1 MSKVTLVRG
10 ARQLLTLHGP
20 SGPRRGADL
29 RNLGLIQDGAVLI
42 VDGLIREVGSSRR
55 VENLALARQADEI
68 DATRRVVMPG
78 FVDSHMH
85 IVGEPSGVSPRA
97 LEKQTLRTVE
107 EAVRHGT
114 TTLESKSGFG
124 LTEAGEIKILR
135 VHQALQKHPVSL
147 VSTFL
152 STPSAAEYQER
163 PDQYLEWVCS
173 HMLPLVK
180 RRKLAEFADIRCE
193 EGAFQREHARRYL
206 TAARDLGF
214 GLKMHTGQRSNTGAV
229 RLALELGA
237 ASVDHAVNVSRED
250 AELLAQSTTV
260 ATLLPGGN
268 FYLGVEPYAPAR
280 MLINSGVA
288 VALATNYNSE
298 TTPSQN
304 MQMMLTLA
312 CRRMNMTAAEA
323 ITAATLN
330 AAHALRRASSIGSLE
345 TGKSADLIILGV
357 PDYREIPYHF
367 GINLVDLVMNNG
379 SVLVERAEVKW
390 PVS

>member
-20 SGPRRGADL
+20 TGPRRGTDL

-85 IVGEPSGVSPRA
+85 IVGEPGGVSPRA

-124 LTEAGEIKILR
+124 LSEAGEIKILR
-135 VHQALQKHPVSL
+135 VHQALQKRPVSL
-147 VSTFL
+147 VSTFM
-152 STPSAAEYQER
+152 STPSAAEYQDG
-163 PDQYLEWVCS
+163 PDQYLDWVRS

-180 RRKLAEFADIRCE
+180 WRALAEFADIRCE
-193 EGAFQREHARRYL
+193 EGAFKQDHARRYL
-206 TAARDLGF
+206 IAARDLGF
-214 GLKMHTGQRSNTGAV
+214 GLKMQTGQRSNPGV
-229 RLALELGA
+229 IRLAAEMRA
-237 ASVDHAVNVSRED
+237 ESVDHAVDASQED
-250 AELLAQSTTV
+250 AMLLAQSNAI
-260 ATLLPGGN
+260 ATLLPGEN

-298 TTPSQN
+298 TSPSQN
-304 MQMMLTLA
+304 MQMMLTLG
-312 CRRMNMTAAEA
+312 CRKMDMTPAEA
-323 ITAATLN
+323 VTAATLN

-345 TGKSADLIILGV
+345 TGKCADLIILGV

-367 GINLVDLVMNNG
+367 GINLVDLVMKNG

-390 PVS
+390 PAS

>member
-1 MSKVTLVRG
+1 MPKITLLRG

-42 VDGLIREVGSSRR
+42 VDGLIKEVGSSRR

-114 TTLESKSGFG
+114 TTLEAKSGFG

-135 VHQALQKHPVSL
+135 VHQAFQKQPVSL

-152 STPSAAEYQER
+152 STPSAAEYKER

-193 EGAFQREHARRYL
+193 EGAFPREHARRYL
-206 TAARDLGF
+206 TVARDLGF
-214 GLKMHTGQRSNTGAV
+214 GLKMHTGQRSNAGV
-229 RLALELGA
+229 IRLAVEMGA
-237 ASVDHAVNVSRED
+237 DSVDHAVDASQED
-250 AELLAQSTTV
+250 AMLLAQSNTI
-260 ATLLPGGN
+260 ATLLPGKN
-268 FYLGVEPYAPAR
+268 FYLGAEPYAPAR

-298 TTPSQN
+298 TSPSQN

-312 CRRMNMTAAEA
+312 CRRMNMTPAEA
-323 ITAATLN
+323 VTAATLN

-367 GINLVDLVMNNG
+367 GINLVDLVMKNG